1 MKIPKNP
8 NDDNDSGSHC
18 AQIDDNIT
26 YDENKIPKYLIWTA
40 NIKVGIDKKDAH
52 KEEEVSCSNNIDYDT
67 ENIIDLNKEVVATK
81 GTYNDNS
88 NNAVFDSEKNYF
100 LGRGSYIW
108 KGIFI

>member
-18 AQIDDNIT
+18 AQIDDNVT
-26 YDENKIPKYLIWTA
+26 YNENKIPKYLIWTA
-40 NIKVGIDKKDAH
+40 NIKVDIDKKDTH
-52 KEEEVSCSNNIDYDT
+52 KEEEVGCGNNIDYDT
-67 ENIIDLNKEVVATK
+67 ANIIDLNKEIIWTK
-81 GTYNDNS
+81 GTYNDDS
-88 NNAVFDSEKNYF
+88 NDAVFDSEKNCF